1 MADFRLV
8 VGKRVLLLAVWGLA
22 VWLLLAYGATAR
34 ADEPVWLEIRLRDA
48 GGAAVAGERV
58 ILERLPEEKPMPC
71 VTDDDGACAWRVGR
85 GLYQLIFA
93 RPLDQISALALAEGG
108 LRGFGLTV
116 GRADIVYHFTI
127 HSDGRAYF
135 DAAPDE
141 AVPSPLIPA
150 FDALHGGVAPT
161 PILPQM
167 AVASTATPRP
177 AAAPD
182 AADPAPTGQAWP
194 LLAFLGGGLLL
205 GGILHLLWAPSGRGW
220 LRRQQAGGKDG
231 GANDHRMTPRN
242 DQEAPDA

>member
-1 MADFRLV
+1 MQNYSSVMGNTVLALV
-8 VGKRVLLLAVWGLA
+8 VWALAIGLLPADAATVW
-22 VWLLLAYGATAR
+22 

-48 GGAAVAGERV
+48 GGAAVVGERV
-58 ILERLPEEKPMPC
+58 ILERLPEEEPMPC
-71 VTDDDGACAWRVGR
+71 VTDGAGACVWRVGR
-85 GLYQLIFA
+85 GLYQVIFA

-116 GRADIVYHFTI
+116 GQTDIVYHFTV

-135 DAAPDE
+135 DAAPE
-141 AVPSPLIPA
+141 AAVPAPLIPA

-167 AVASTATPRP
+167 AVAPTATPRP